1 MFYKFTSASYITSKS
16 KPIKNEELIWG
27 DKVKILKTV
36 SINEIK
42 KGFYGLACENIWWS
56 CLLTKYPIF
65 KSR

>member
-27 DKVKILKTV
+27 YKVKILKTV

-42 KGFYGLACENIWWS
+42 KGFYGLACEN
-56 CLLTKYPIF
+56 L
-65 KSR
+65 